1 MHPPGIFE
9 RGLAVMFL
17 LLSTGAFLNLFLKR
31 SFNPTAG
38 LPFMQAIWLVLYVV
52 ILFFLVKEGQGAW
65 ALVLEGW
72 PFLPLLA
79 VVLLSI
85 SWSDVP
91 GLTAR
96 RSLGLLSTTVAGF
109 YLAIRYNFAQQIRL
123 LLPVLKISVVLSFVF
138 GALHLG
144 RAVDNLRGPWYGI
157 FTQRNS
163 LGMIMALSTLVFLLW
178 SRMEPQERW
187 TAYVWTLFSFILLL
201 LSRSATGFLSTC
213 AVILFFV
220 FLRQLRLNPHRGRRV
235 VLVAALAVGVG
246 LYFTATHFAAV
257 VEAFDR
263 DVTLSGRTTIW
274 GASLLLG
281 MDRPWIGHGFN
292 AFWLGDVG
300 PSGEIRQIAG
310 WDVPGAHNGFL
321 EIWLDLGLLGLALF
335 LLGFVR
341 HAWKSVEYFLAEDSW
356 EGAWAILFLVFL
368 FSVNLAQ
375 SALLSPNYIFWIL
388 YVAVSYRICLITGK
402 RSEEG
407 AA

>member
-1 MHPPGIFE
+1 MRPPGIFE
-9 RGLAVMFL
+9 RGLAVALL

-31 SFNPTAG
+31 SFNPTKG
-38 LPFMQAIWLVLYVV
+38 LPFMQAVWLVLYLVV
-52 ILFFLVKEGQGAW
+52 LVFLLKEAKGVW
-65 ALVLEGW
+65 ALLLDGW
-72 PFLPLLA
+72 ALLPLLA
-79 VVLLSI
+79 IALLSI

-96 RSLGLLSTTVAGF
+96 RSLGLVPTTVAGL
-109 YLAIRYNFAQQIRL
+109 YLAIRYNFAEQIRL
-123 LLPVLKISVVLSFVF
+123 LMPVLKISIVLSFIF
-138 GALHLG
+138 GVLHLG

-163 LGMIMALSTLVFLLW
+163 LGMIMALGILVFFLW
-178 SRMEPQERW
+178 SLIEPEERW
-187 TAYVWTLFSFILLL
+187 SAYGWTLLSLVLLL
-201 LSRSATGFLSTC
+201 FSRSMTGFLSIC
-213 AVILFFV
+213 LVMLFFL
-220 FLRQLRLNPHRGRRV
+220 FLRQVRFVPHNARRAIW
-235 VLVAALAVGVG
+235 VALLAASLG
-246 LYFTATHFAAV
+246 LYYTATHFTAV
-257 VEAFDR
+257 VETFDR
-263 DVTLSGRTTIW
+263 DVTLTGRTTIW

-281 MDRPWIGHGFN
+281 IDRPWLGHGFN
-292 AFWLGDVG
+292 AFWLGDEG

-341 HAWKSVEYFLAEDSW
+341 HTWKSVKYFFEEDRW
-356 EGAWAILFLVFL
+356 EGSWAILFLIFL

-388 YVAVSYRICLITGK
+388 YVTISYRICLVTGK
-402 RSEEG
+402 RFEVG